1 MSCHAEEE
9 NKKLFMD
16 FKGKVIL
23 INNVIFMHVI
33 LALNAIP

>member
-16 FKGKVIL
+16 KFFK
-23 INNVIFMHVI
+23 IFYVI